1 MNNNSHF
8 TKTKN
13 MITFICFLVA
23 LFGSVNWLSIGML
36 QYDIIAGFFGTQ
48 SSMFSRILYIVIG
61 FAAVWLV
68 VMVIK
73 GRGRLHIFKN
83 KQEKQE
89 EKEMQVN
96 K

>member
-1 MNNNSHF
+1 
-8 TKTKN
+8 
-13 MITFICFLVA
+13 MITFICFLVT

-61 FAAVWLV
+61 FSSVWLV
-68 VMVIK
+68 VMAIK

-83 KQEKQE
+83 KQVKE
-89 EKEMQVN
+89 EKKEVVTN
-96 K
+96 E